1 MSQKL
6 PVYGFKWGEKSRL
19 LRFNERFTKKYNENS
34 DIRYFLEVDID
45 YPKNVFNLHKDFPF
59 LSERKKV
66 NKCGKRICSKEDKE
80 KYVVHIR
87 ALK

>member
-19 LRFNERFTKKYNENS
+19 SIFNERFTKKYNENS

-45 YPKNVFNLHKDFPF
+45 YPKDLFNLHKDFPF
-59 LSERKKV
+59 LPERKKV
-66 NKCGKRICSKEDKE
+66 IKCEKRICSKEDKE
-80 KYVVHIR
+80 KYVVHIK